1 MSSFIKR
8 RYYGKYRGLVADNVD
23 LDQQGRITATVLDV
37 LKDVPTTWALPCL
50 PVAGMM
56 GLQSGMYV
64 VPPIGANV
72 WIEFEHGDVNK
83 PIWSGCYWG
92 DKGQIPMAA
101 LEEDP
106 TTPPILIQSVGQ
118 NSIMIGG
125 DPLTGITISCGPA
138 ELPTSPQITLDPT
151 GITLKVGLSNIKISV
166 DSVSIN
172 DDALKISLA

>member
-1 MSSFIKR
+1 MSPFIKR
-8 RYYGKYRGLVADNVD
+8 RFYGKYRGLVVDNVD
-23 LDQQGRITATVLDV
+23 VEQLGRISATVLDV
-37 LKDVPTTWALPCL
+37 LGDVPTTWALPCL
-50 PVAGMM
+50 PVTGMI

-92 DKGQIPMAA
+92 DAA
-101 LEEDP
+101 QVPLAAVEENP
-106 TTPPILIQSVGQ
+106 ATPPILMQSVGQ

-138 ELPTSPQITLDPT
+138 ELPTSPQITLEPT
-151 GITLKVGLSNIKISV
+151 GITLSVGLCNIKISV
-166 DSVSIN
+166 ESVSIN
-172 DDALKISLA
+172 NGALEISLA